1 MTLLHK
7 IITDGNNRCYRITNT
22 DGKSWLL
29 PAKNMRAALGLY
41 QPSGRNGKLL
51 KALFPWLHHL
61 PLVRKAIKAETLHCA
76 LQEELQEILQ
86 KVFGTKELEF
96 AIFEGT
102 PCVHQKITMQVSLGK
117 KILGYCK
124 ASDNKEI
131 LSLFEKEASIL
142 EQLAKQGITNI
153 PQALFCGT
161 MSNGVHIFV
170 QSTTKTT
177 CSKAVHKWCNLHEEF
192 HATLHEKTKQQLPFE
207 ESDYYHSIIALQE
220 HLDWLPAHTD
230 RKVVATAIAG
240 VMAEYSG
247 RIVEFS
253 AFHGDF
259 TPWNMFT
266 ENNKLFV
273 FDFEYSAL
281 TYPQMF
287 DKIHFALQTAIFE
300 KKMQKEEIATEL
312 IRDFDK
318 ERIVMYLL
326 DIIAR
331 FTLRENG
338 PVNGDTQLFEIWDYL
353 LKILFPSLLRST
365 PPYK

>member
-7 IITDGNNRCYRITNT
+7 IITDGNNRCYRITNA

-29 PAKNMRAALGLY
+29 PAKNMRVALGLY

-51 KALFPWLHHL
+51 KALFPWLHSL
-61 PLVRKAIKAETLHCA
+61 PLVRKVIKAETLHCT

-102 PCVHQKITMQVSLGK
+102 PCVHQKITMQLSLGK

-131 LSLFEKEASIL
+131 LSLFEKETSTL
-142 EQLAKQGITNI
+142 EQLAKQGVTNI
-153 PQALFCGT
+153 PKPLYCGT
-161 MSNGVHIFV
+161 MDNGVHIFV
-170 QSTTKTT
+170 QSTEKSTE
-177 CSKAVHKWCNLHEEF
+177 SGVIHQWSSLQENF
-192 HATLHEKTKQQLPFE
+192 IATLHEKTKQQLPFE

-230 RKVVATAIAG
+230 RRVVATAIAG

-247 RIVEFS
+247 KIVEFS

-281 TYPQMF
+281 TYPANI
-287 DKIHFALQTAIFE
+287 DKCHFLMQTAIYKNNWDAKKIAKTYITNQNKQGYKQYFLSVLSQYIIRE
-300 KKMQKEEIATEL
+300 KGIYNPQITT
-312 IRDFDK
+312 
-318 ERIVMYLL
+318 
-326 DIIAR
+326 IIN
-331 FTLRENG
+331 LWI
-338 PVNGDTQLFEIWDYL
+338 QILSM
-353 LKILFPSLLRST
+353 LK
-365 PPYK
+365 